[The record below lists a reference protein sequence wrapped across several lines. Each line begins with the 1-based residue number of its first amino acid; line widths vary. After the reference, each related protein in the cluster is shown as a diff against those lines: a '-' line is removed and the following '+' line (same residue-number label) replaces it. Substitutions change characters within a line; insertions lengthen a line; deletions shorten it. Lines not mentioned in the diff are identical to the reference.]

1 MAVLIR
7 VLVIEDLEDH
17 VCLLYSE
24 LSHGGYNPYFR
35 RVDTLEDLETA
46 LSGEVWDVVIFGCVM
61 SQFSWQEAL
70 KVVKNSGLVLPLIV
84 VSADIGEEIT
94 GEVMKTDVFDCVR
107 RSTLANLIPVL
118 KRELHLIVES
128 TKQAAHKQEEEKL
141 RIAHQQLMDIIEF
154 LPHATLAVDKDKK
167 VIAWNKAIEEMTG
180 VPKEEIIGKGD
191 YAYAVPFYGYPR
203 PFLIDTFFA
212 GEKEMGVFYN
222 TIEKRG
228 NSLYTE
234 TFAPV
239 LYDGQ
244 GAFLMPAA
252 TPLFD
257 GKGNIAGAVE
267 TIHDITDNKRKEEQ
281 IRERLA
287 MEEAVSNACRL
298 LLTPE
303 GSHLDEVL
311 RVIGQAVSA
320 DRAYI
325 FEFRENGN
333 KMDNTY
339 EWCAPDIVSYSEYLK
354 DLEMQMFPWWMK
366 KLKGRESIIIND
378 LEVLPL
384 EASKEKEALQAQGI
398 CSLLVVPIHSVA
410 GNLVGFM
417 GFDDTQKCR
426 AWSPEDVRFLR
437 VVAEMVSIYWEEKRA
452 EEALHRSEVYFR
464 SLIEN
469 ALDLIMILDRHG
481 FIKYISPAVERVL
494 GYRYE
499 ELIEKKAFIFVHA
512 EDLRNIVKIFNE
524 TIQNPLTPRKSEFRF
539 RHKNKSWRILEV
551 IGQNLL
557 ENPAVAGVVANCRD
571 ITERKRAEKA
581 LQQSE
586 QKLRY
591 IVENSTNL
599 FFSHTPDNII
609 TYMSPQSMKF
619 IDCDP
624 QEAMVNWTSF
634 LTDHSVNAEGVLC
647 TQRAIETGKIQQA
660 YELELIG
667 KKGRKIWVQ
676 VNETPV
682 VINGATVMVVGA
694 LTDITGRKK
703 VEEELKKSY
712 ERLKRTLNETVN
724 ALSVTVEIRDPYTAG
739 HQRRVSQL
747 ACAIAMEMG
756 LTGEKIE
763 GVRVAGI
770 LHDIGKIY
778 VPPEILNKPGKI
790 TDIELMLIKTHP
802 KVGYDILKKI
812 VFDWPVAKTMLQ
824 HHERID
830 GSGYPFGLIAGDI
843 IMEARILAVADVVE
857 AMSSH
862 RPYRTALG
870 IEAALIEIERYK
882 NVFYDGS
889 VVGVCLKLIQEK
901 RFSFDSN
908 IPS

>member
-1 MAVLIR
+1 MATLIR
-7 VLVIEDLEDH
+7 VLAIEDSEDH
-17 VCLLYSE
+17 TRLLLNE
-24 LSHGGYNPYFR
+24 LKYGGYNPHFR
-35 RVDTLEDLETA
+35 RLDAPETMETA
-46 LSGEVWDVVIFGCVM
+46 LTGEVWDVVIFGCVM
-61 SQFSWQEAL
+61 SRFSWQDAL
-70 KVVKNSGLVLPLIV
+70 KIVKNSGINLPLIV
-84 VSADIGEEIT
+84 VSADTGGET
-94 GEVMKTDVFDCVR
+94 AAKAMKSGADNYVI
-107 RSTLANLIPVL
+107 RSTLARLVCAVNREFPVN
-118 KRELHLIVES
+118 RESREQIVH
-128 TKQAAHKQEEEKL
+128 QQEEEKL

-167 VIAWNKAIEEMTG
+167 VIAWNRAIEEMTG
-180 VPKEEIIGKGD
+180 VPKEEIIGKGN

-203 PFLIDTFFA
+203 PFLIDVFFS
-212 GEKEMGVFYN
+212 GEKEMGIYYKA
-222 TIEKRG
+222 IERRG
-228 NSLYTE
+228 NSLYAE

-239 LYDGQ
+239 LYDGK
-244 GAFLMPAA
+244 GAFLRPAA

-281 IRERLA
+281 IREQLA

-311 RVIGQAVSA
+311 RVMGQAVSA

-325 FEFRENGN
+325 FEFRGNGK

-339 EWCAPDIVSYSEYLK
+339 EWCAPGIDSQSENLK
-354 DLEMQMFPWWMK
+354 DIEMQMFPWWMK
-366 KLKGRESIIIND
+366 KLESRESI
-378 LEVLPL
+378 VLHDIEALPPD
-384 EASKEKEALQAQGI
+384 ASKEKESLRAQGI
-398 CSLLVVPIHSVA
+398 RSLLVVPIHSVA

-426 AWSPEDVRFLR
+426 VWSPEDVRFLW

-469 ALDLIMILDRHG
+469 ALDLIVILDRYG
-481 FIKYISPAVERVL
+481 LIKYISPAVERVL
-494 GYRYE
+494 GYRHE
-499 ELIEKKAFIFVHA
+499 ELIDKKALAFVHP
-512 EDLRNIVKIFNE
+512 EDMQNIVDIFNK
-524 TIQNPLTPRKSEFRF
+524 TIQNPLNPRKSEFRV

-557 ENPAVAGVVANCRD
+557 DNPAVAGVVANCRD
-571 ITERKRAEKA
+571 ITERKRAENA

-599 FFSHTPDNII
+599 FFSHTPGNII
-609 TYMSPQSMKF
+609 TYMSQQSSKY
-619 IDCDP
+619 IDCEPD
-624 QEAMVNWTSF
+624 EAMVNWTAF
-634 LTDHSVNAEGVLC
+634 LTDNQVNAEGVLY
-647 TQRAIETGKIQQA
+647 TQRAIETGKTQPV

-682 VINGATVMVVGA
+682 VQNGETVAVVGA
-694 LTDITGRKK
+694 LTDITGRK
-703 VEEELKKSY
+703 VAEEALKKSY
-712 ERLKRTLNETVN
+712 ERLKKTLDETVN
-724 ALSVTVEIRDPYTAG
+724 ALSVTVETRDPYTAG
-739 HQRRVSQL
+739 HQWRVSQL
-747 ACAIAMEMG
+747 ACAIAQEMG
-756 LTGEKIE
+756 LPGETIE

-778 VPPEILNKPGKI
+778 VPLEILNKPGKI
-790 TDIELMLIKTHP
+790 TEIEIMLIKNHP

-812 VFDWPVAKTMLQ
+812 VFDWPVTRTVLQ

-830 GSGYPFGLIAGDI
+830 GSGYPFGLLAGDI
-843 IMEARILAVADVVE
+843 LMEARILAVADVVE

-862 RPYRTALG
+862 RPYRSALG
-870 IEAALIEIERYK
+870 LEAALIEIVRHK
-882 NVFYDGS
+882 DVLYDGN

-901 RFSFDSN
+901 RFSFDNN
-908 IPS
+908 IPN